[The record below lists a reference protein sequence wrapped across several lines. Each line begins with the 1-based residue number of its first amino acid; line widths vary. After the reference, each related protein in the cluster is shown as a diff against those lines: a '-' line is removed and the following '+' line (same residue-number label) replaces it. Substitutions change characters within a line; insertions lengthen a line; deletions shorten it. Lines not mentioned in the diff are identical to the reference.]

1 MKYEPDKS
9 FVRSFHVQAV
19 SRQIVIQI
27 GRDKRQKA
35 SEVKP
40 EHFFFYS
47 DKLNLLSEFYILT

>member
-40 EHFFFYS
+40 EHFFLS